1 MSNTLSAIV
10 RTLRLEAH
18 NIISLELV
26 PAAGQVFPAFE
37 PGAHIDVHLPGL
49 VRNYS
54 LLNAFDAAS
63 PRYVVAVLKDAKSR
77 GGSKYIHEQLRVGQT
92 LQISTPRNNFKL
104 DTAKPAGVPTVLL
117 AGGIGVTPLLGMM
130 RELSRQ
136 GQPVKMI
143 YCARSQAS
151 AAYLDELQGL
161 CGDKV
166 SLHTHFDDAQGAPDL
181 AQLLAGLAPETRLY
195 ACGPSPMLDAF
206 VSTCAALAYAHAHIE
221 RFAAA
226 PLAQTE
232 TAASAQGYVVTLQ
245 KTGVVVQVLP
255 GKSILD
261 ALLDAGHNPDFSC
274 GEGVC
279 GSCETRIISG
289 DVEHR
294 DSILSA
300 SEQAANKSMMICVS
314 RCRSGDLVLDL

>member
-49 VRNYS
+49 VRHYS

-92 LQISTPRNNFKL
+92 LQISQPRNNFKL
-104 DTAKPAGVPTVLL
+104 DAAKPADVPTLLL

-143 YCARSQAS
+143 YCARSQQS
-151 AAYLDELQGL
+151 AAYLDELQSL
-161 CGDKV
+161 CTDNV

-181 AQLLAGLAPETRLY
+181 TQLLSGLAPETRLY

-206 VSTCAALAYAHAHIE
+206 VSTCAGLGYAHAHIE

-232 TAASAQGYVVTLQ
+232 TAVSAQGYAVTLQ
-245 KTGVVVQVLP
+245 KTGVVVQVPP
-255 GKSILD
+255 GQSILD
-261 ALLDAGHNPDFSC
+261 ALLDAGYNPDFSC

-314 RCRSGDLVLDL
+314 RCRSGELVLDL

>member
-1 MSNTLSAIV
+1 MSNTLSAVV
-10 RTLRLEAH
+10 RTQRLEAH

-37 PGAHIDVHLPGL
+37 PGAHIDVHLPGF
-49 VRNYS
+49 VRHYS

-92 LQISTPRNNFKL
+92 LQISQPRNNFKL
-104 DTAKPAGVPTVLL
+104 DAAKPAGVPTVLL

-130 RELSRQ
+130 RELRRQ
-136 GQPVKMI
+136 AQPVKMI
-143 YCARSQAS
+143 YCARSQQG

-161 CGDKV
+161 CGDNV
-166 SLHTHFDDAQGAPDL
+166 SSHIHFDDAQGAPDL

-206 VSTCAALAYAHAHIE
+206 VSTCAALGYTHAHIE

-232 TAASAQGYVVTLQ
+232 TAASAQGYAVTLQ
-245 KTGVVVQVLP
+245 KTGVVVQVPP